1 MKSAKLL
8 LAITIALAASAVL
21 APAGHA
27 QGFPSFFGSGVP
39 EVNVD
44 DLAKLIA
51 DEQAMKNTVLVDVRS
66 EAETSVS
73 VIPGAITKAQYEA
86 KPGDYAGKKVI
97 VYCTVGGRS
106 GAYAKQLA
114 AKKIDVVNFKGS
126 ILAWANAG
134 QPFETLDRE
143 PTKRVHTYAR
153 GNRIPPAY
161 EAVY

>member
-1 MKSAKLL
+1 MKSPKLL
-8 LAITIALAASAVL
+8 IAVTLAIAASAAL

-27 QGFPSFFGSGVP
+27 QGFASFFGSAVP
-39 EVNVD
+39 EVGVD
-44 DLAKLIA
+44 DLSKILG
-51 DEQAMKNTVLVDVRS
+51 DEQAMKKTVLVDVRS

-73 VIPGAITKAQYEA
+73 VIPGAITKSQFEA
-86 KPGDYAGKKVI
+86 KPGEYAGKKVI

-134 QPFETLDRE
+134 QPFETLDRK
-143 PTKRVHTYAR
+143 PTNRVHTYSR
-153 GNRIPPAY
+153 GNRIPAAY

>member
-1 MKSAKLL
+1 MKSAKLF
-8 LAITIALAASAVL
+8 LAITFTIAASAFQ
-21 APAGHA
+21 APTVHA
-27 QGFPSFFGSGVP
+27 QGFPTFFGSGVP
-39 EVNVD
+39 EVSVD
-44 DLAKLIA
+44 DLAKLVG
-51 DEQAMKNTVLVDVRS
+51 DEQAMKKIVLVDVRS

-73 VIPGAITKAQYEA
+73 VIPGAITKTQYEA
-86 KPGDYAGKKVI
+86 KADQYAGKKVI

-143 PTKRVHTYAR
+143 PTNRVHTYAP
-153 GNRIPPAY
+153 GNRIPATY
-161 EAVY
+161 EAVH